1 MRLQQKQAHN
11 TACRMLLSFIHTCIW
26 MLINPTMQML
36 YIVATPHIVNAAYI
50 NCNGQTLFVTQR
62 EELVKYTKCTDAE
75 TYDQ

>member
-1 MRLQQKQAHN
+1 
-11 TACRMLLSFIHTCIW
+11 

-75 TYDQ
+75 TYDQWKN